1 MHYVISTFYGK
12 VLNGKAGK
20 GIALNIQ
27 IISVGKLKEKY
38 LKDAVLEYT
47 KRLSRFCKIEI
58 LEASEEKVPET
69 LSGQEEEQA
78 RKREAEKIR
87 SLLAKNTFT
96 IVLDLQGE
104 QPDSEQ
110 MAKKLSAW
118 MLQGKSHITFIIG
131 GSIGLDRQ
139 LVKEADYSLCL
150 SNMTFPHQLTRVIL
164 LEQIYRCFKIINHET
179 YHK

>member
-1 MHYVISTFYGK
+1 MQ
-12 VLNGKAGK
+12 
-20 GIALNIQ
+20 IQ

-58 LEASEEKVPET
+58 LEAAEEKVPET
-69 LSGQEEEQA
+69 LSFQEEEQA
-78 RKREAEKIR
+78 RRREAERIKGML
-87 SLLAKNTFT
+87 SKNTFV
-96 IVLDLQGE
+96 IVLDLKGE

-110 MAKKLSAW
+110 LAKKLSAW

-150 SNMTFPHQLTRVIL
+150 SNLTFPHQLARVIL
-164 LEQIYRCFKIINHET
+164 LEQLYRCFKIINNET

>member
-1 MHYVISTFYGK
+1 M
-12 VLNGKAGK
+12 
-20 GIALNIQ
+20 NIQ

>member
-1 MHYVISTFYGK
+1 MQ
-12 VLNGKAGK
+12 
-20 GIALNIQ
+20 IQ

-47 KRLSRFCKIEI
+47 KRLSRFCKTDI
-58 LEASEEKVPET
+58 LEAAEEKVPEN
-69 LSGQEEEQA
+69 LSSQEEDQA
-78 RKREAEKIR
+78 RKREADKIR
-87 SLLAKNTFT
+87 SLLSKNTFT
-96 IVLDLQGE
+96 IVLDLKGE
-104 QPDSEQ
+104 QPDSQ
-110 MAKKLSAW
+110 QLAQKLSAW

-139 LVKEADYSLCL
+139 LVKEADYNLCL

-164 LEQIYRCFKIINHET
+164 LEQVYRCFKIINHET

>member
-1 MHYVISTFYGK
+1 M
-12 VLNGKAGK
+12 VLQ
-20 GIALNIQ
+20 IQ
-27 IISVGKLKEKY
+27 IISVGKLKEQY

-47 KRLSRFCKIEI
+47 KRLSRFCKLEI
-58 LEASEEKVPET
+58 MEAAEEKVPEN
-69 LSGQEEEQA
+69 LSSQEEEQA

-87 SLLAKNTFT
+87 ALLVKNTFI
-96 IVLDLQGE
+96 IVLDLKGE

-110 MAKKLSAW
+110 LARKLSAW
-118 MLQGKSHITFIIG
+118 MLQGKSHLTFIIG

-139 LVKEADYSLCL
+139 LVKEADYNLCL

-164 LEQIYRCFKIINHET
+164 LEQIYRSFKIISNET

>member
-1 MHYVISTFYGK
+1 MQIE
-12 VLNGKAGK
+12 
-20 GIALNIQ
+20 

-47 KRLSRFCKIEI
+47 KRLSRFCKLDI
-58 LEASEEKVPET
+58 LEAAEEKVPEH
-69 LSGQEEEQA
+69 LSSQEEGQA

-87 SLLAKNTFT
+87 AMLSKNTFI
-96 IVLDLQGE
+96 IVLDLKGE

-110 MAKKLSAW
+110 FAKKLSAW
-118 MLQGKSHITFIIG
+118 MLQGKSHLTFIIG

-139 LVKEADYSLCL
+139 LVKEADYNLCL

-164 LEQIYRCFKIINHET
+164 LEQIYRCFKIINGET

>member
-12 VLNGKAGK
+12 VLNGKVRK

-27 IISVGKLKEKY
+27 IISIGKLKEKY

-69 LSGQEEEQA
+69 LSSQEEEQA

-110 MAKKLSAW
+110 LAKKLSLW

-139 LVKEADYSLCL
+139 LVKEADYNLCL